1 MRSAKAL
8 LQSAASPMPWRAVER
23 DFQRDYHDAERSHW
37 WSVGRRDMLL
47 RLLHRHDIGG
57 GARVLD
63 VGCSSGR
70 LVAALEAE
78 GVEAHG
84 VDVSAEAVEACLA
97 DGLKRVRRRPAD
109 DIDAP
114 DGFFDAVIASDVLEH
129 LDDDVAALREW
140 HRVLR
145 PGGRLFVFV
154 PAHMM
159 LWSEHDELNHHR
171 RRYSRLRLGDAFAAV
186 PGLRV
191 ERMSGWN
198 GLLLPPVAAV
208 RTLQRAWSQNGHEAP
223 AHDFKPPNSLVN
235 RALSALIRAENRWLT
250 QRDSPTG
257 VSLFAV
263 ARKERA
269 D

>member
-1 MRSAKAL
+1 ME
-8 LQSAASPMPWRAVER
+8 QG
-23 DFQRDYHDAERSHW
+23 FQRDYHSSERSHW
-37 WSVGRRDMLL
+37 WSVARRDMVL
-47 RLLHRHDIGG
+47 RLLHRYDIGG
-57 GARVLD
+57 GTRVMD

-84 VDVSAEAVEACLA
+84 VDVSQAAVDACHA
-97 DGLKRVRRRPAD
+97 DGLYRIRLRPAD

-114 DGFFDAVIASDVLEH
+114 DDHFDAVIASDVLEH

-140 HRVLR
+140 HRILR
-145 PGGRLFVFV
+145 PGGRLFAFV

-159 LWSEHDELNHHR
+159 LWSEHDEINHHR
-171 RRYSRLRLGDAFAAV
+171 RRYSRDRLSDAFAAV

-191 ERMSGWN
+191 ERLSGWN

-208 RTLQRAWSQNGHEAP
+208 RTLQRFAGNERRE
-223 AHDFKPPNSLVN
+223 HDFKPTHPWVN
-235 RALSALIRAENRWLT
+235 RALTALLRAENRYLT
-250 QRDSPTG
+250 RRDAPTG

-269 D
+269 H

>member
-1 MRSAKAL
+1 
-8 LQSAASPMPWRAVER
+8 MPCPAVER
-23 DFQRDYHDAERSHW
+23 GFQRDYHDAERSHW

-47 RLLHRHDIGG
+47 RLLQRHGIGG
-57 GARVLD
+57 GTRVLD

-84 VDVSAEAVEACLA
+84 VDLSVAAVEACQA

-114 DGFFDAVIASDVLEH
+114 DGHFDAVIASDVLEH

-140 HRVLR
+140 RRVLR
-145 PGGRLFVFV
+145 FGGRLFVFV

-159 LWSEHDELNHHR
+159 LWSDHDEINHHR
-171 RRYSRLRLGDAFAAV
+171 RRYSRLRLSDAFSAV

-208 RTLQRAWSQNGHEAP
+208 RTLQRVWRSDDEEDRE
-223 AHDFKPPNSLVN
+223 HDFKPPNPVVN
-235 RALSALIRAENRWLT
+235 RALMALIRAENRWLT
-250 QRDSPTG
+250 RRDAPTG

-263 ARKERA
+263 ARKEKA
-269 D
+269 A